1 MMITISGRTC
11 VAQQTWGGNPQYGTQ
26 RAIRGAIT
34 VEFALLVIPLLL
46 IVFGVAEYSRALY
59 QYNTLIKAVR
69 DSVRY
74 ISQHNPA
81 DAASYAVALNDARCL
96 AVHGNTGCSGP
107 SLAPGLTTD
116 MVGITSNPTTTAAG
130 TSITLVEVRITGYAF
145 QFVFNPLRL
154 ADGFAGNDADTISFG
169 EVHSTMRQI

>member
-1 MMITISGRTC
+1 MMIAIPRRTC
-11 VAQQTWGGNPQYGTQ
+11 VAEEICGNPRYGAQ
-26 RAIRGAIT
+26 RTIRGAIT

-46 IVFGVAEYSRALY
+46 VVFGVAEYSRALY
-59 QYNTLIKAVR
+59 QYNTLVKAVR

-81 DAASYAVALNDARCL
+81 DAASYTAALSDARCL

-116 MVGITSNPTTTAAG
+116 MVGITSNPITTAAG

-145 QFVFNPLRL
+145 QFVLNPLRL
-154 ADGFAGNDADTISFG
+154 AGGLAGNAAATISFSD
-169 EVHSTMRQI
+169 VHSTMRQI

>member
-1 MMITISGRTC
+1 MMIAIPGRTC
-11 VAQQTWGGNPQYGTQ
+11 VAEEICGNPRYGAQ
-26 RAIRGAIT
+26 RTIHGAIT

-46 IVFGVAEYSRALY
+46 VVFGVAEYSRALY
-59 QYNTLIKAVR
+59 QYNTLVKAVR

-74 ISQHNPA
+74 ISEHNPG
-81 DAASYAVALNDARCL
+81 DAASYALALNDARCL

-116 MVGITSNPTTTAAG
+116 MVGVSSNITTTAAG
-130 TSITLVEVRITGYAF
+130 TSITLVEVRITGYTF

-154 ADGFAGNDADTISFG
+154 SDGLADTVADTISFG
-169 EVHSTMRQI
+169 DIHSTMRQI